1 MIHRSRRLTEM
12 MMETGL
18 IAEPAEEGGAPMY
31 DLIIIGG
38 GPAGLTAAVYAI
50 RKRLNCVLVS
60 PDLGGKANARMHI
73 EGVDTFNVINGAD
86 LVRRFRN
93 EIEYLDFARIL
104 EPATKIE
111 KTDGVF
117 LVTTESGKCLEA
129 RAVILATGADAVRLD
144 VPGADQYWLKGVA
157 YSTVS
162 YAPLYIDKT
171 VALVGSGPLAL
182 RGAAELAQIVKQ
194 LYLVAPDAWRARYA
208 GGPPRGWTRRMSS
221 CSRTGQPVAVEGDV
235 YARRLDRPSARRLR
249 AQPGGRR
256 HLRRTGAEA
265 AQRAG
270 AGLDRHRRNGPC
282 AGQLRHGDHHAG
294 LVRGRRRDPTAL
306 PSRCSSPSAKARRP
320 RWPRTST

>member
-1 MIHRSRRLTEM
+1 
-12 MMETGL
+12 
-18 IAEPAEEGGAPMY
+18 MY
-31 DLIIIGG
+31 DLIIVGG

-50 RKRLNCVLVS
+50 RKRLDCVLIS

-144 VPGADQYWLKGVA
+144 VPGAAQYWLKGVA

-171 VALVGSGPLAL
+171 VALIGSGPMAL
-182 RGAAELAQIVKQ
+182 RGAAELAQIVTK
-194 LYLVAPDAWRARYA
+194 LYVIATPQSGDSHGDLDSPV
-208 GGPPRGWTRRMSS
+208 GRRVLSAS
-221 CSRTGQPVAVEGDV
+221 NVELLENWEATAVEGDV
-235 YARRLDRPSARRLR
+235 YARRLVVR
-249 AQPGGRR
+249 APDGYERSLEVDGIFVELGLKPHSELVQGLTAIDEMGRVLVTCGTETTTPGLFAAGDVTQ
-256 HLRRTGAEA
+256 LPAEQVIIA
-265 AQRAG
+265 IG
-270 AGLDRHRRNGPC
+270 EG
-282 AGQLRHGDHHAG
+282 
-294 LVRGRRRDPTAL
+294 
-306 PSRCSSPSAKARRP
+306 AKAALAAYEYLIKNA
-320 RWPRTST
+320 

>member
-1 MIHRSRRLTEM
+1 
-12 MMETGL
+12 
-18 IAEPAEEGGAPMY
+18 MY

-50 RKRLNCVLVS
+50 RKRLNVVLVS

-104 EPATKIE
+104 ESATRVE

-117 LVTTESGKCLEA
+117 LVTTASGKCLEA

-144 VPGADQYWLKGVA
+144 VPGADRYWLKGVA

-171 VALVGSGPLAL
+171 VALIGSGPLAL
-182 RGAAELAQIVKQ
+182 RGAAELSQIVKQ
-194 LYLVAPDAWRARYA
+194 LYLIAPTHGELDTPVGRRVIDASHVELLENW
-208 GGPPRGWTRRMSS
+208 S
-221 CSRTGQPVAVEGDV
+221 PVAVEGDV
-235 YARRLDRPSARRLR
+235 YARELIVR
-249 AQPGGRR
+249 APDGYERSLPVDGIFVELGLKPHSELVQGLTAVDEMGRVLVNCGTETTTPGLFAAGDVTQ
-256 HLRRTGAEA
+256 LPAEQVVVA
-265 AQRAG
+265 IG
-270 AGLDRHRRNGPC
+270 EG
-282 AGQLRHGDHHAG
+282 
-294 LVRGRRRDPTAL
+294 
-306 PSRCSSPSAKARRP
+306 AKAALAAYEYLIKM
-320 RWPRTST
+320 T